1 MFFETPF
8 TKDNLELYL
17 KEVAKEYR
25 KRCGGQTM
33 EMILVGG
40 ASVLVNY
47 GFRESTYD
55 IDAEYLSDSALKE
68 AINLVG
74 DRFGLPAGWLNTDF
88 KKTASYSPLIRECSA
103 YYKTFSGVL
112 EIRTI
117 RAEYLV
123 AMKLVSGRR
132 YKKDLSDV
140 VGILYEQQRAGN
152 PLNAQMI
159 DTAVKRLYGGWDRVD
174 PFAKELLEKALNH
187 PDLEALFLEQSEDET
202 VARAALT
209 EIDQKYPR
217 AVREDNADEIIALA
231 LKKNDEK
238 KKASSSE
245 D

>member
-1 MFFETPF
+1 MSFETPF
-8 TKDNLELYL
+8 TKENLEVCL

-68 AINLVG
+68 AIDLVG

-88 KKTASYSPLIRECSA
+88 KKTASYSPKIRECSE

-132 YKKDLSDV
+132 YKRDLSDV
-140 VGILYEQQRAGN
+140 VGILYEQHRAGK
-152 PLNAQMI
+152 PLNAQTI
-159 DTAVKRLYGGWDRVD
+159 DAAVKKLYGGWERVD
-174 PFAKELLEKALNH
+174 PFAQALLEKALAC
-187 PDLEALFLEQSEDET
+187 PDPEALFMEQSEDEA
-202 VARAALT
+202 VARATLI
-209 EIDQKYPR
+209 EIDRKDPK
-217 AVREDNADEIIALA
+217 AVREDNVDEIISLA
-231 LKKNDEK
+231 LKKNEEK
-238 KKASSSE
+238 KKKPS
-245 D
+245 DV